1 MARRTFNRYQVANK
15 SAAGS
20 SGLAGIVL
28 LVLSVLLSACAGRP
42 YVATSPDDAGFLDR
56 RVTQEKGPI
65 RVTVAVPDA
74 AETEALTGLPLY
86 DQGIQ
91 PVWLEVTNSG
101 PDRVRLFVWSIDRD
115 YFSPLEVAWK
125 NRDGLNE
132 EGEEAMHRW
141 FHEHS
146 IDRHIPAGGS
156 RSGIV
161 YTNLQPGTKGF
172 NVDVLTTDLEAYSF
186 TFFVPMPGFTA
197 DYMEVD
203 FAGLYGA
210 DETRSISTEELR
222 SKIREERCCATDE
235 TGARQGDPFNIVI
248 AATPLALRRAL
259 LRGGW
264 LETAAGA
271 AETALARLQRYRGR
285 PPDGTFVKARPD
297 GTERKEVRLW
307 LTPLVSDGEPIWLGQ
322 VLYNLGGSAQGSTDL
337 RLDPDIDEARN
348 YFLQDLW
355 YTQSL
360 RRGTYARSFDA
371 VPESSPVTTFTGST
385 YFTSGYCAVVW
396 LSESPVALDEI
407 EVLGWWFEEEAM

>member
-1 MARRTFNRYQVANK
+1 
-15 SAAGS
+15 
-20 SGLAGIVL
+20 
-28 LVLSVLLSACAGRP
+28 VLLSACAGRP
-42 YVATSPDDAGFLDR
+42 YIAKTPDDAGVLDR

-101 PDRVRLFVWSIDRD
+101 PDRVRLSVWSIDSN
-115 YFSPLEVAWK
+115 YYSPLEVAWK

-132 EGEEAMHRW
+132 EGQAAMYRW

-146 IDRHIPAGGS
+146 IERRIPPGES

-161 YTNLQPGTKGF
+161 YTNLTPGTKGF
-172 NVDVLTTDLEAYSF
+172 NVDVLSARDIEAYSF

-203 FAGLYGA
+203 FAGLYA
-210 DETRSISTEELR
+210 TDEIKPISTEEMR

-235 TGARQGDPFNIVI
+235 TGTKQGDPFNVVI

-271 AETALARLQRYRGR
+271 EETAIARLQRYRSR
-285 PPDGTFVKARPD
+285 PPDGTFVKARAD
-297 GTERKEVRLW
+297 GTERKELRLW
-307 LTPLVSDGEPIWLGQ
+307 MSPLVSDGEPIWLGQ
-322 VLYNLGGSAQGSTDL
+322 VLYNLGGSAEASEDL

-355 YTQSL
+355 YTQSV
-360 RRGTYARSFDA
+360 RRGTYARAFDA
-371 VPESSPVTTFTGST
+371 VPKSSPVTTFTGST

-396 LSESPVALDEI
+396 LSESPVALDDI
-407 EVLGWWFEEEAM
+407 ELLGWWAEDEGR